1 MFAFAQFPS
10 KHTAHLHTITVF
22 HIFHANTKLIPHN
35 MAHLNETPYLIQRGY
50 IFRLKAIDTIIQRI
64 GPSQQIPRRI
74 DLTIACCPLQHK
86 TLLIQS
92 LESSHRPEKGI
103 SPEMLQRI
111 HHLVYL
117 LLHHGRDILDGFNLL
132 LQRLILLCNLTK
144 RIFQKAVLLSII
156 RLYLLF
162 HPI

>member
-1 MFAFAQFPS
+1 MFALSQFPS
-10 KHTAHLHTITVF
+10 EHTVHLHTITVL
-22 HIFHANTKLIPHN
+22 HILHADTKLIPHN
-35 MAHLNETPYLIQRGY
+35 MAHLNETPNFIKCGY
-50 IFRLKAIDTIIQRI
+50 IFRLQAIDTIIQRI

-74 DLTIACCPLQHK
+74 DLTIACGPLQHK

-92 LESSHRPEKGI
+92 LESSHRPEKRI

-111 HHLVYL
+111 HRLVHLP
-117 LLHHGRDILDGFNLL
+117 LHHGRDILDGFNAL